1 MCRIP
6 KIGLVA
12 PEAVQQDLRRKLSS
26 LEYEIVAA
34 AAALDELGGITLDI
48 AVLWEP
54 DDATVV
60 SARERG
66 LKTVAIG
73 GAGGADLQLAADDV
87 QSFKTRVWELFR
99 PA

>member
-1 MCRIP
+1 VCRIP
-6 KIGLVA
+6 KVVLVA
-12 PEAVQQDLRRKLSS
+12 DEQRRQELRRKLSS

-34 AAALDELGGITLDI
+34 VGSIEEIGDVTADI
-48 AVLWEP
+48 VVLWEP
-54 DDATVV
+54 DAATIA

-73 GAGGADLQLAADDV
+73 GENGADLHLATEDAAA
-87 QSFKTRVWELFR
+87 FKTRVWELFR